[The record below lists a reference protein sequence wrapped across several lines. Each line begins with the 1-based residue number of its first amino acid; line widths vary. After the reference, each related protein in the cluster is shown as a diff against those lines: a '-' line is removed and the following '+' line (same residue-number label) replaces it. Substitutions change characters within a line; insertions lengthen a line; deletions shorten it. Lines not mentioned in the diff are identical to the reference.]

1 MTGSIA
7 AQKTMDKKRILLT
20 GGGTAGHVTPNLA
33 LLPRLRE
40 LGYAI
45 SYIGTRQG
53 IEHEL
58 IPGENI
64 PYYTV
69 PAGKL
74 RRYFDLRNIT
84 DIIRI
89 KIGFLK
95 SLVLIAKIKPDVLF
109 SKGGFVSCPVVWASW
124 VLRVPV
130 VIHESDIS
138 PGLANRLSLPFAAKI
153 CCSFPETLQHLPQR
167 KAVLTGIPVRG
178 SLLGGDPEK
187 GRVLCGFNDR
197 KPVIMVIGGSQGAQA
212 INACVR
218 EALDKLLPEFNIC
231 HICGKGN
238 LAEDRRLSVPA
249 TGGPKRLS
257 GRYAQ
262 FEYVNKELA
271 DLFALAGAVISRSG
285 ATTLFELLALKKP
298 ALLIPLPLG
307 ASRGD
312 QILNGASFEK
322 QGWSRVL
329 PQEQMTP
336 ESLAENIRAVFAH
349 RTEMVAAM
357 EKTAPANGTEKTI
370 EVIEEI
376 VSKKKH

>member
-1 MTGSIA
+1 
-7 AQKTMDKKRILLT
+7 MDEKRILLT
-20 GGGTAGHVTPNLA
+20 GGGTAGHVTPNIA
-33 LLPRLRE
+33 LLHRLRE
-40 LGYAI
+40 QGYAI
-45 SYIGTRQG
+45 SYIGTGQG

-58 IPGENI
+58 IAGENV
-64 PYYTV
+64 PYHTV

-74 RRYFDLRNIT
+74 RRYFDIRNIT

-95 SLVLIAKIKPDVLF
+95 SLVVIAKIKPDVLF

-153 CCSFPETLQHLPQR
+153 CYSFPETLQHLPER
-167 KAVLTGIPVRG
+167 KAVLTGIPVRE
-178 SLLGGDPEK
+178 SLFNGDPEK
-187 GRVLCGFNDR
+187 GRALCGFNDR

-218 EALDKLLPEFNIC
+218 EALGKLLPEFNIC

-238 LAEDRRLSVPA
+238 KTEDRPN
-249 TGGPKRLS
+249 
-257 GRYAQ
+257 YIQ

-271 DLFALAGAVISRSG
+271 DLFALADAVISRSG
-285 ATTLFELLALKKP
+285 ATTLFELLALRKP

-312 QILNGASFEK
+312 QILNAASFEK

-329 PQEQMTP
+329 PQEKMTP
-336 ESLAENIRAVFAH
+336 DTLAENIRAVFTRRA
-349 RTEMVAAM
+349 EMIAAM
-357 EKTAPANGTEKTI
+357 KKTAPENGTEKI
-370 EVIEEI
+370 IGIIEEI
-376 VSKKKH
+376 VSHRRP